1 MTALW
6 LLVPL
11 SVLLVLALVV
21 LLAWAV
27 RSGQFDELELEGQA
41 VLREADAE
49 PGTHALVDGDQDIDR
64 VSGKESSP

>member
-11 SVLLVLALVV
+11 SVVLVLALVV

-41 VLREADAE
+41 VLREADTE
-49 PGTHALVDGDQDIDR
+49 PGMHAVIDGDQDIAT
-64 VSGKESSP
+64 VSGKESKP